1 MKIYHIQALGVLMW
15 CVINQKYPFDVDRPD
30 ILEQQLAHR
39 IKFSK
44 KLNWEPSEQLYDF
57 FYRIFEPNVDKR
69 IKMSELMVHLWVAD
83 VTRLIEEKASKT
95 EPKEEEN
102 S

>member
-1 MKIYHIQALGVLMW
+1 MW
-15 CVINQKYPFDVDRPD
+15 CVINQKYPFDVERTD

-69 IKMSELMVHLWVAD
+69 IKMSELMIHPWVAD
-83 VTRLIEEKASKT
+83 VVRLIEENVSKT
-95 EPKEEEN
+95 SPKGDGD
-102 S
+102 STRSSSTSVLSK